1 MPLLLAKLPLVLHI
15 VAETGAA
22 NSFIR
27 HPRTQLRIRGAD
39 HADVQREADLVCA
52 NLGGALLATNLV
64 ALVVIL
70 SPGGGVG
77 GAAAAEVLDE
87 TSRLLVLA
95 LASYHVWPMYRAFAR
110 LTSPGAAL
118 KYQDVPMGGPAVHLI
133 VHWVCFASL
142 LCSALFG
149 G

>member
-15 VAETGAA
+15 AAETGAA
-22 NSFIR
+22 NSFLR
-27 HPRTQLRIRGAD
+27 NPRTQLRIRGAD

-52 NLGGALLATNLV
+52 NLGGALLTTNLV
-64 ALVVIL
+64 ALVVL
-70 SPGGGVG
+70 LRQAD
-77 GAAAAEVLDE
+77 AAQALDE
-87 TSRLLVLA
+87 TSRLIVLA
-95 LASYHVWPMYRAFAR
+95 LASYHIFPMYRAFAR

-118 KYQDVPMGGPAVHLI
+118 KYQDVPMGGPAVHLL

>member
-1 MPLLLAKLPLVLHI
+1 MQPLLAKLPLVLHI

-52 NLGGALLATNLV
+52 NLGGALVATNLV
-64 ALVVIL
+64 ALVVL
-70 SPGGGVG
+70 LRPGDT
-77 GAAAAEVLDE
+77 AALDE

-95 LASYHVWPMYRAFAR
+95 LASYHIWPMYRAFAR

>member
-15 VAETGAA
+15 AAETGAA
-22 NSFIR
+22 NTFLR
-27 HPRTQLRIRGAD
+27 HPRTQLKIRGAD

-52 NLGGALLATNLV
+52 NLGGALVATNFV
-64 ALVVIL
+64 ALVVL
-70 SPGGGVG
+70 LRPGDVLE
-77 GAAAAEVLDE
+77 AAALDE
-87 TSRLLVLA
+87 TSRLIILA
-95 LASYHVWPMYRAFAR
+95 LASYHIFPMYRAFAR

-118 KYQDVPMGGPAVHLI
+118 KYQDVPMGGPAVHLL

-149 G
+149 